1 MWARTAQDCASGA
14 AFLRGVHGFPGARG
28 GYPLRRVKVY
38 KGETVS
44 GGIALGKVYLQ
55 GYEEGGSYEFC
66 IASDEVE
73 DELNRLREAFSRSR
87 KQVEDIRAK
96 QEGHLSPSQLQIF
109 DVHLTCLQDP
119 LFVDEIE
126 KLVIEERLRA
136 RSAITRVARN
146 YDRIFALVEND
157 NLRQRAGDLRDVATR
172 LLRNLDDEVA
182 PASSQTPP
190 PGRYVLA
197 ARKLNTAD
205 MFDLENEKVEGIV
218 VEEGGISSHAAILA
232 RSMGIPTISG
242 IRDLPGK
249 LENGR
254 MVVLDG
260 NAGEVIFDPDESLL
274 GEYEEA
280 ARQFRESFERG
291 PATRVEHATRDG
303 TEVRILGSAGS
314 PGEAD
319 LARTYGMDGIGL
331 FRTELLFL
339 IDERL
344 PEEDRLVEQYEQVV
358 RRLRGQPVNFRL
370 LDVSTGA
377 RVAAVDVTPERNP
390 AMGVRGIR
398 LLLQH
403 PDVLRLQLRAILR
416 AAAGTEDTGV
426 LVPFVTGVSDLQR
439 VKAAI
444 LEERQALRKR
454 GVPAADQ
461 LSVAPIVEVP
471 AAAFVLHAFLNECD
485 FAVVAI
491 DDLQAHLLA
500 ADRDNA
506 QVRDYYSMLHP
517 ALFELL
523 ARMARD
529 AERREKRLIFFG
541 EGAAD
546 PARVPFYVGVGIRD
560 LSVAPVR
567 LKDVLGVLRRFT
579 VDECRKIAERI
590 LEAPR
595 SIEVQRVLVRL
606 TGD

>member
-1 MWARTAQDCASGA
+1 MRRFPAGA
-14 AFLRGVHGFPGARG
+14 G

-38 KGETVS
+38 KGETVA
-44 GGIALGKVYLQ
+44 GGIALGRVYLQ
-55 GYEEGGSYEFC
+55 GYEQGEGYEFR
-66 IASDEVE
+66 IASDQVE
-73 DELNRLREAFSRSR
+73 DELNRLRDALSRSR

-96 QEGHLSPSQLQIF
+96 QEGNLSPSELQIF
-109 DVHLTCLQDP
+109 DVHIAYLQDP
-119 LFVDEIE
+119 MFVDEIE
-126 KLVIEERLRA
+126 KLVIDERLRA
-136 RSAITRVARN
+136 RSAIQRVARN
-146 YDRIFALVEND
+146 YDRIFSLVEND
-157 NLRQRAGDLRDVATR
+157 KLRQRAGDLRDVATR
-172 LLRNLDDEVA
+172 LLRNLADEEVRV
-182 PASSQTPP
+182 SSGPP
-190 PGRYVLA
+190 PAGRYVLA

-249 LENGR
+249 LENGQ

-260 NAGEVIFDPDESLL
+260 NAGEVIVDPDERLL
-274 GEYEEA
+274 GEYEES

-291 PATRVEHATRDG
+291 PAAEAAHATRDG
-303 TEVRILGSAGS
+303 TEVRIRASAGS
-314 PGEAD
+314 LGEVD

-331 FRTELLFL
+331 FRTELMFL
-339 IDERL
+339 VEERV
-344 PEEDRLVEQYEQVV
+344 PEEDQLVEQYTQVV
-358 RRLRGQPVNFRL
+358 RQPHEEPVNFRL
-370 LDVSTGA
+370 LDVSSSA
-377 RVAAVDVTPERNP
+377 RVWGVDFTPERNP

-403 PDVLRLQLRAILR
+403 PEILRLQLRAILR
-416 AAAGTEDTGV
+416 AAAGTEETGV

-454 GVPAADQ
+454 GVPCADR

-471 AAAFVLHAFLNECD
+471 AAAFVLHAFLNESD

-491 DDLQAHLLA
+491 DDLQAHLFA

-506 QVRDYYSMLHP
+506 RVRDYYSMLHP

-529 AERREKRLIFFG
+529 AERREKRLVFFG

-546 PARVPFYVGVGIRD
+546 PARVPFYVGVGVRE

-567 LKDVLGVLRRFT
+567 LKDVLGALRRFS

-595 SIEVQRVLVRL
+595 SIEVQRILVRL
-606 TGD
+606 SGG